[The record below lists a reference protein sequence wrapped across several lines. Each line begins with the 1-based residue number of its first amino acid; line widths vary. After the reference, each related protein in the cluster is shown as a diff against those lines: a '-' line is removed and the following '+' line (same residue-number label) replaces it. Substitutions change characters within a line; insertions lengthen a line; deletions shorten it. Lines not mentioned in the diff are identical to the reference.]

1 MQKNTSAHEMVL
13 KNERVWSFYNSHKSI
28 DFETANLLLVD
39 FLETMFNELTNSQPN
54 INAQILSFMQEHTNE
69 ISSIKNSLSSIQNDI
84 NKTNFDV
91 SNKLLTLKKE
101 YLDEV
106 SLIVNN
112 NILNANEKMSSILD
126 KNTELIYSKTSL
138 LFNDIIPKN
147 NDKLNQEI
155 QQNLK
160 NLYDSLAQETQTL
173 AKNNSSDKSFNDFI
187 TAFENKYAST
197 IQSIQQPLYACLSS
211 SESRISKNLEQIK
224 ETYAA
229 SIQPQTKIF
238 DDLSD
243 FLSKYNVSSNK
254 GKYGE
259 QNLHSILNSLYQ
271 SADIKNTSGLK
282 SSGDFIMKRIDK
294 PTIMFENKDYKYN
307 IDKDE
312 ISKFITDVVNQNTH
326 GVFLSQYSGIAFKQN
341 YQIDINKG
349 NILIYVQNCEYSPEK
364 IKIAVDI
371 IDSLSVKVAELNSE
385 CEDNTISSEMLDDIN
400 QEYQSFIAQ
409 KEALLGTLKDFTK
422 KMTTQIDDI
431 KLPVLDKYLAP
442 KYAFVKSRVFTC
454 DLCNAFTATG
464 KQSLSAH
471 KRGCKKKHTDT
482 INIDSAYTT
491 AP

>member
-1 MQKNTSAHEMVL
+1 MQKKSSAHELVL
-13 KNERVWSFYNSHKSI
+13 KNERVWSFYNSHKTI
-28 DFETANLLLVD
+28 DFEKANILLVD

-54 INAQILSFMQEHTNE
+54 INAQILSFMQENSFE
-69 ISSIKNSLSSIQNDI
+69 ISSIKNSLSSLQNDL
-84 NKTNFDV
+84 NKTNSDV
-91 SNKLLTLKKE
+91 STRLSTLKKE
-101 YLDEV
+101 YVDEV
-106 SLIVNN
+106 ALIVNN
-112 NILNANEKMSSILD
+112 NILNANEKMTSILD
-126 KNTELIYSKTSL
+126 KNSELIFSKTSL

-147 NDKLNQEI
+147 NEKLNTEI
-155 QQNLK
+155 QQYLK
-160 NLYDSLAQETQTL
+160 NLYDSLAQETQAL
-173 AKNNSSDKSFNDFI
+173 SKNISNEKSFNEFI
-187 TAFENKYAST
+187 STFETKYAST
-197 IQSIQQPLYACLSS
+197 IQSIQQPLYTCLTS
-211 SESRISKNLEQIK
+211 SEARISKNLEQIK

-238 DDLSD
+238 DDLGD

-271 SADIKNTSGLK
+271 SADIRNTSGSK
-282 SSGDFIMKRIDK
+282 SSGDFIMKRLDK

-307 IDKDE
+307 VDKDE

-326 GVFLSQYSGIAFKQN
+326 GIFLSQYSGIAFKQN

-409 KEALLGTLKDFTK
+409 KELLQCTLKDFTK

-431 KLPVLDKYLAP
+431 KMPVLDKYLAP

-454 DLCNAFTATG
+454 DICNTFTTTG

-471 KRGCKKKHTDT
+471 KRGCKKKHDA
-482 INIDSAYTT
+482 ISSENA
-491 AP
+491 

>member
-1 MQKNTSAHEMVL
+1 MQRKTSAHELVL
-13 KNERVWSFYNSHKSI
+13 KNERVWSFYNSHKAI
-28 DFETANLLLVD
+28 DFEKANLLLVD
-39 FLETMFNELTNSQPN
+39 FLETMFNEMTNSQPN
-54 INAQILSFMQEHTNE
+54 INAQLLSFMQEHNSE
-69 ISSIKNSLSSIQNDI
+69 ISSIKNSLSSLQNDI
-84 NKTNFDV
+84 NKTHSDV
-91 SNKLLTLKKE
+91 STKLATMKKE

-106 SLIVNN
+106 ALIVNN
-112 NILNANEKMSSILD
+112 NVLNANEKMSSILD
-126 KNTELIYSKTSL
+126 KNSELVFSKTSL
-138 LFNDIIPKN
+138 LFNEIIPKN
-147 NDKLNQEI
+147 NDKLNTEI
-155 QQNLK
+155 QQCLK
-160 NLYDSLAQETQTL
+160 NLYDSLAKETIAL
-173 AKNNSSDKSFNDFI
+173 SKNNSNEKSLNEFI
-187 TAFENKYAST
+187 STFETKYAST
-197 IQSIQQPLYACLSS
+197 IQTIQQPLYACLTS
-211 SESRISKNLEQIK
+211 SEARISKNLEQIK

-229 SIQPQTKIF
+229 SIQPQAKIF
-238 DDLSD
+238 DDLSE

-282 SSGDFIMKRIDK
+282 SSGDFIMRRLDK
-294 PTIMFENKDYKYN
+294 PAILFENKDYKYN
-307 IDKDE
+307 VDKDE

-326 GVFLSQYSGIAFKQN
+326 GIFLSQYSGIAFKQN

-385 CEDNTISSEMLDDIN
+385 CEDSTISSEMLDDIN

-409 KEALLGTLKDFTK
+409 KEVLQSTLKDFTK

-431 KLPVLDKYLAP
+431 KMPVLDKYLAP

-454 DLCNAFTATG
+454 DICNAFTATG

-471 KRGCKKKHTDT
+471 KRGCKKKHNEP
-482 INIDSAYTT
+482 ISGENA
-491 AP
+491 